1 MWPFETSNYDASDLF
16 ISALLTFRPFHP
28 STLRTLNLDIRSLDF
43 STFKSSFQASVLD
56 LWPSNYQSLGSTTF
70 WYSANVI
77 QIFLSLDHL
86 NHCRELLGHCT
97 IRKRSQRIIINGE
110 RITTVFFLDT
120 RIDLLF
126 GLFVLGVPP
135 QKPFHGFCK
144 HCHGTSTNF
153 PRLVISVHTDRL
165 LAVEKFGRR
174 WRQLNKHERPINRR
188 YLDRETRTASR
199 FQIFEESVAIRLTP
213 VNNTLCAII
222 KHCLKNT

>member
-1 MWPFETSNYDASDLF
+1 MNRWNY
-16 ISALLTFRPFHP
+16 
-28 STLRTLNLDIRSLDF
+28 
-43 STFKSSFQASVLD
+43 
-56 LWPSNYQSLGSTTF
+56 
-70 WYSANVI
+70 
-77 QIFLSLDHL
+77 
-86 NHCRELLGHCT
+86 T

-135 QKPFHGFCK
+135 QKRFHGFCK

-174 WRQLNKHERPINRR
+174 WQQLNKHERPINRR

-199 FQIFEESVAIRLTP
+199 FQIFEESVAIRLNP

-222 KHCLKNT
+222 KHCFKNT